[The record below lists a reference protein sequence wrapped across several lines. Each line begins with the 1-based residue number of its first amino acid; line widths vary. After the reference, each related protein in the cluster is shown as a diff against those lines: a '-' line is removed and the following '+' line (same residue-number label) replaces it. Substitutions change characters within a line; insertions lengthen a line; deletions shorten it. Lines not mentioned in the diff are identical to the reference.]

1 MAIEFNC
8 PYCTSTIRVKDAAA
22 GKRGRCPRCSEQL
35 LVPTVQSFEP
45 TSAPPPAANPT
56 TTQPTAAAAVPA
68 APVMEPTAPVP
79 APAVQPVVAGD
90 FPNVPV
96 ISTAPGSPTQNRAA
110 SRTRRRRKSSDT
122 LAMGIL
128 GVCFAAITGLA
139 GYLWWSSQPV
149 SLNGN
154 LPGELVASSNIKPVK
169 VSADSISGDTR
180 DSVLAALRE
189 MPFSMKSSLLVTEFR
204 ATETDIEVRLLPTTT
219 TSIVRVSP
227 QADESLATWL
237 SENSSRVVGERQAA
251 VSKATEKFF
260 ADYADSKANGTSLRD
275 ETPYYRNH
283 LALGAMNV
291 GLGYVVEA
299 ATAKQVCPCV
309 FEDPAGNLYFAVP
322 RDTDNFTVRGRT
334 MPDGRKLFPGT
345 FAVSCGAVPEDIE
358 LVEPTAPET
367 KPSEP
372 AGSES
377 KATETKGMGS
387 ETKDGGAEF
396 EEESGMKPK
405 PKDAPM
411 GADFEMESGSG
422 TKPSDMGSEMGSG
435 TADKPMSNEPA
446 GSGSRE

>member
-1 MAIEFNC
+1 
-8 PYCTSTIRVKDAAA
+8 
-22 GKRGRCPRCSEQL
+22 
-35 LVPTVQSFEP
+35 
-45 TSAPPPAANPT
+45 
-56 TTQPTAAAAVPA
+56 
-68 APVMEPTAPVP
+68 MEPTAPVSDP
-79 APAVQPVVAGD
+79 AMQPVAPGEFSNIPVIATAPA
-90 FPNVPV
+90 
-96 ISTAPGSPTQNRAA
+96 SPTQHRTA
-110 SRTRRRRKSSDT
+110 SRTRRRRKSSNT
-122 LAMGIL
+122 LAMSIL
-128 GVCFAAITGLA
+128 GVCFVAITGLA

-149 SLNGN
+149 SLKGN
-154 LPGELVASSNIKPVK
+154 LSGELVASSNIKPVN
-169 VSADSISGDTR
+169 VSADGISGDTR
-180 DSVLAALRE
+180 NSVLAALRE

-227 QADESLATWL
+227 LADESLAAWL

-251 VSKATEKFF
+251 VKKATEKFF

-299 ATAKQVCPCV
+299 ATSKQVCPCV

-322 RDTDNFTVRGRT
+322 RDTDSFTVRGRT
-334 MPDGRKLFPGT
+334 MSDGRKLFPGT

-358 LVEPTAPET
+358 LVEPPAPET
-367 KPSEP
+367 QPSKP

-377 KATETKGMGS
+377 KAPEPKTMGS

-411 GADFEMESGSG
+411 GSDFEMESGSD
-422 TKPSDMGSEMGSG
+422 TKPSGMGSEMGSG
-435 TADKPMSNEPA
+435 TTARPMSDEPM